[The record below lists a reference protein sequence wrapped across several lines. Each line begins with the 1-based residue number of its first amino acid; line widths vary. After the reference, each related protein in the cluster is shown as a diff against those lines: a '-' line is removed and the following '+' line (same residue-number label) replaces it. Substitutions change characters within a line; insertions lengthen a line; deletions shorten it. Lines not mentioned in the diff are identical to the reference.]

1 MMVEKH
7 HGGRAMEKKTIG
19 QFIAVL
25 RKANGLTQ
33 QDLAD
38 RLNVSNK
45 AVSRWERDESAP
57 DITLIPALAEILG
70 VTCDELLKGE
80 RITYSGQ
87 VEKKDVKVEKQ
98 VKSLIFRETSKYR
111 TRMWMAFVLV
121 VTGFIMPFAIG
132 SSGYFS
138 DELCWSGMFL
148 MELIG
153 FVVVTLSVMQMR
165 DMKSDSEIFESV
177 DTALM
182 KKYDKCLGVGSY
194 RVYFCLV
201 TIVLFFLGF
210 MIHIISGF
218 RELINFCVM
227 LVALYWLCK
236 ERYVAWITGNKIED
250 TKTPM
255 QRDRIRK
262 MNIIQIGAVILAVV
276 VNLSAKM
283 LESKPNDTLLWGI
296 TCVITIGLVLVNI
309 ITPIVYA
316 IKNKENKKE
325 FLFWGLRNSLF
336 ILSGHFAIE
345 VYSTSWSDMTG
356 NGPFKYSDWYPWELH
371 PVIVWTV
378 YVVTAFYLIER
389 MKKKKVM

>member
-1 MMVEKH
+1 
-7 HGGRAMEKKTIG
+7 MEKKTIG

-57 DITLIPALAEILG
+57 DIMLIPALAEILG

-201 TIVLFFLGF
+201 AIVLFFLGF

-316 IKNKENKKE
+316 LKNKENKKE